1 LSEDTIVALASP
13 PGIGAL
19 GIIRVSG
26 PATVEICDRIFRGKQ
41 VPSQARDR
49 TALLG
54 EVVSRDG
61 FPIDQVLLTVMRAPH
76 SLTGE
81 DVAEITCHGGAMA
94 PRLVLRRLLCEGA
107 RAAEPGEFTKR
118 AFLNGKMDL
127 TQAEAVSDIIRATS
141 EKALGVAVRQLRGEL
156 SRRFYGIEQ
165 RLLDWLAAIEANIDF
180 VDEEIEAVD
189 NRRLAADLAEIG
201 SQLDLLLEDHEQGRY
216 IKDGLDVAIVGK
228 PNVGKSS
235 LFNRLIG
242 KDRVIVSDQ
251 PGTTRDVVDGLV
263 GVNGLMLR
271 LHDTAGVRQ
280 VPDPVGAEAV
290 RRTRLAVEEADIAL
304 IVLDLSTPLSSKDL
318 DIVEE
323 VAAKPHLVVANKTD
337 LPERAAVEALG
348 PAVRVSA
355 LKGWGLGGLLDEIRK
370 IAHAQV
376 DDLSFEVIVSE
387 RHAVSIREAR
397 EAVSRAGASLRDD
410 VPLEFTATDI
420 RLALDS
426 IGAITGNT
434 ASTRVLDEIFSRF
447 CVGK

>member
-1 LSEDTIVALASP
+1 LSDDTIVAIASP

-19 GIIRVSG
+19 GIIRLSG
-26 PATVEICDRIFRGKQ
+26 PATIDISDRVFRGKQ

-54 EVVSRDG
+54 EIVSGDG
-61 FPIDQVLLTVMRAPH
+61 FPIDQVLLTVMRGPH
-76 SLTGE
+76 SSTGE

-94 PRLVLRRLLCEGA
+94 PRLVLRRLLGEGA

-127 TQAEAVSDIIRATS
+127 AQAEAVSDIVRATS

-156 SRRFYGIEQ
+156 SQRFYDIEH
-165 RLLDWLAAIEANIDF
+165 RLLDWLAVIEANIDF
-180 VDEEIEAVD
+180 VDEDVEVVD
-189 NRRLAADLAEIG
+189 NQDLAADLVEIG
-201 SQLDLLLEDHEQGRY
+201 GRLELLLEGYEQGRY

-242 KDRVIVSDQ
+242 KDRVIVSDL
-251 PGTTRDVVDGLV
+251 PGTTRDVVDALV

-280 VPDPVGAEAV
+280 DPDPVGAEAV

-304 IVLDLSTPLSSKDL
+304 IVLDLSSPLSSKDL
-318 DIVEE
+318 EIVEE

-337 LPERAAVEALG
+337 LPERAEVEPLG

-355 LKGWGLGGLLDEIRK
+355 LKGWGLGGLLEELRK
-370 IAHAQV
+370 VAHAQV

-387 RHAVSIREAR
+387 RHVVSIREAR
-397 EAVSRAGASLRDD
+397 EAVSQAGASLRDG
-410 VPLEFTATDI
+410 VPLEFVASDI
-420 RLALDS
+420 RLALDCV
-426 IGAITGNT
+426 GAITGNT
-434 ASTRVLDEIFSRF
+434 ASARVLDEIFSRF
-447 CVGK
+447 CIGK

>member
-1 LSEDTIVALASP
+1 LSDDTIVAVASP

-19 GIIRVSG
+19 GIIRLSG
-26 PATVEICDRIFRGKQ
+26 PAAIGISDRVFRGKQ

-54 EVVSRDG
+54 EIVSGDG
-61 FPIDQVLLTVMRAPH
+61 LPIDQVLITIMRGPH

-94 PRLVLRRLLCEGA
+94 PRLVLRRLLSEGA

-127 TQAEAVSDIIRATS
+127 AQAEAVSDIVRATS

-156 SRRFYGIEQ
+156 SQRFYDIEN
-165 RLLDWLAAIEANIDF
+165 RLLDWLAVIEANIDF
-180 VDEEIEAVD
+180 VDEDVEAVD
-189 NRRLAADLAEIG
+189 DQGLAADLGEIG
-201 SQLDLLLEDHEQGRY
+201 GRLDLLLEGYEQGRY

-242 KDRVIVSDQ
+242 KDRVIVSDR
-251 PGTTRDVVDGLV
+251 PGTTRDVVDALV

-271 LHDTAGVRQ
+271 LHDTAGVRRDS
-280 VPDPVGAEAV
+280 DPIGAEAV

-337 LPERAAVEALG
+337 LPEKAEVEPLG
-348 PAVRVSA
+348 PTVRVSA
-355 LKGWGLGGLLDEIRK
+355 LKGWGLGGLLEELRK
-370 IAHAQV
+370 VAHAQV
-376 DDLSFEVIVSE
+376 DDLGFEVIVSE

-397 EAVSRAGASLRDD
+397 GAVSQAGASLQDG
-410 VPLEFTATDI
+410 VPLEFVASDI
-420 RLALDS
+420 RLALDC
-426 IGAITGNT
+426 IGVITGNT
-434 ASTRVLDEIFSRF
+434 VSTRVLDEIFSRF
-447 CVGK
+447 CIGK